1 MTVRRISRLPAVV
14 FGVVFAILLAGCVDV
29 RFESDFSDD
38 GSAVHAF
45 QMTIEREGLEQL
57 ESFGGEAEMT
67 FDPED
72 GREQAEAAGFDF
84 EPIDTDEEVGS
95 RVSKTFENGWEVGA
109 SFDEML
115 TSTADEGAALPVGA
129 VTGTLVE
136 EDGEYRLNLTI
147 DSDILFADTPASAE
161 ESEEVEDMGFG
172 SMDSFFDIT
181 YTATLPGEI
190 SETNGTDLG
199 NGKVEWELPMTGK
212 TEIMAISEEGSESSG
227 GLLIIG
233 GLIALLLLGGVA
245 GVFLLTRRRTPAPAA
260 SAGSFS
266 PNPSVAPA
274 GSYGANPPPLTEP
287 DSTDRPSHEQD
298 TTRLP

>member
-1 MTVRRISRLPAVV
+1 
-14 FGVVFAILLAGCVDV
+14 
-29 RFESDFSDD
+29 
-38 GSAVHAF
+38 
-45 QMTIEREGLEQL
+45 
-57 ESFGGEAEMT
+57 
-67 FDPED
+67 
-72 GREQAEAAGFDF
+72 
-84 EPIDTDEEVGS
+84 
-95 RVSKTFENGWEVGA
+95 
-109 SFDEML
+109 
-115 TSTADEGAALPVGA
+115 
-129 VTGTLVE
+129 
-136 EDGEYRLNLTI
+136 
-147 DSDILFADTPASAE
+147 
-161 ESEEVEDMGFG
+161 MGFG

-212 TEIMAISEEGSESSG
+212 TEIMAISEEGSASSG